1 MNPLI
6 WFITLGRTA
15 GLALSLAGQAK
26 LGQLIDNLASIAES
40 GQDVEAHLAA
50 VRAKLEELHAAGAT
64 IGDADWDA
72 VVAGIES
79 GSGRLQGS

>member
-1 MNPLI
+1 MNPLL

-15 GLALSLAGQAK
+15 GLALNLAGQAK
-26 LGQLIDNLASIAES
+26 LGQVVDNLATIAES

-50 VRAKLEELHAAGAT
+50 VRAKLEELHAQGGT

-72 VVAGIES
+72 VIASIEAGS
-79 GSGRLQGS
+79 KRLQDS